1 MPRYF
6 YYSEIQTFLNES
18 DDQIFGKLAGR
29 DEYDS
34 ARTPE
39 FYDGTYQYLKSLGF
53 IEL

>member
-34 ARTPE
+34 ARTQKNAWAE
-39 FYDGTYQYLKSLGF
+39 EIVVENYL
-53 IEL
+53 I